1 VEKDD
6 KFGFENLDVWQRSID
21 MANVVYKL
29 TKTFPS
35 DERFGIVSQMRR
47 AAVSVSSNIAEGSSR
62 WSRNEQARFFE
73 IAYGSLMELI
83 SEAKIAEHQNFI
95 SAPNTQL

>member
-6 KFGFENLDVWQRSID
+6 KFGFENLDVWQRSI
-21 MANVVYKL
+21 
-29 TKTFPS
+29 